1 VFSRR
6 GTPTIDIDIGP
17 RPSVSSIA
25 PAVAY
30 GGSGDLLA
38 ASEADSQAPID
49 VDDVA
54 QPSVAAESE
63 RMTKSPTP
71 DAQLDPTNRSDREWS
86 IEDGQKTLTD
96 GTIDGTMS
104 VSTDDEVIQMFSA
117 SSISPR
123 RAGQVL
129 EMIM

>member
-1 VFSRR
+1 MS
-6 GTPTIDIDIGP
+6 
-17 RPSVSSIA
+17 
-25 PAVAY
+25 
-30 GGSGDLLA
+30 DLLA
-38 ASEADSQAPID
+38 ASEADSQAPLD

-54 QPSVAAESE
+54 QSSVAAESE

-71 DAQLDPTNRSDREWS
+71 DAPLDPTNRSDRERS

-96 GTIDGTMS
+96 GTINGPMS
-104 VSTDDEVIQMFSA
+104 VSTDDEVMQMFSA